1 MVIFLLFI
9 DSLDAAPNSPKK
21 VKRLEDGTFKNE
33 KNGEI
38 FHETKK
44 EIRLSFKASDGKETI
59 TCVCFTKIASMILPV
74 DTDEFTAMDEVDQR
88 ATVKELLYETKL
100 LTLRS
105 QGETFLLLD
114 VENVEGDEE
123 STKKS
128 TKKE

>member
-1 MVIFLLFI
+1 MVSLVLFI

-38 FHETKK
+38 FHESKK

-114 VENVEGDEE
+114 VEKVEGDEE

>member
-1 MVIFLLFI
+1 MVSFLLFI

-38 FHETKK
+38 FHESKK

-114 VENVEGDEE
+114 VEKVEGDEE

>member
-1 MVIFLLFI
+1 
-9 DSLDAAPNSPKK
+9 
-21 VKRLEDGTFKNE
+21 
-33 KNGEI
+33 
-38 FHETKK
+38 
-44 EIRLSFKASDGKETI
+44 
-59 TCVCFTKIASMILPV
+59 MILPV

-114 VENVEGDEE
+114 VEKVEDDEE